1 MAEQVFTN
9 ARIVTPDA
17 VVEGAVQIKG
27 GVITDLSSSPSQ
39 APGAI
44 DCEGDYLLPG
54 LVELHTDNL
63 ERHLTPRPGVDWPRR
78 AALAAHDGEF
88 VSVGVSTIVD
98 ALRVGT
104 MRQEGLGNYAPA
116 VAEAMHVL
124 QNLDLLRADHYL
136 HLRCEICSPKLVE
149 EFDSVA
155 RPQNRDQDET
165 APTEPLL
172 RLISLMDHTPGQ
184 RQFANVDKLRQYYQ
198 GKNGWSDERMEAF
211 IIEAKA
217 LQEEWAEPNLAAMK
231 ARSDAGAYAVASHD
245 DATESHVA
253 DSLRAGAT
261 IAEFPTTLE
270 AARASQ
276 NSGLKVLMGA
286 PNILRGLSH
295 SGNVSAMEL
304 AQEGLVDILSSDY
317 APAALMLGA
326 FKLAEETDYGLPKA
340 IATVTETPAA
350 AIGLKDRGAI
360 RTGLRADLA
369 RVYRAERLCVTRA
382 VWREG
387 RRVM

>member
-1 MAEQVFTN
+1 MAETILTN
-9 ARIVTPDA
+9 ARIVTPEA
-17 VVEGAVQIKG
+17 VIEGSVQVKDGRIAD
-27 GVITDLSSSPSQ
+27 VSPNRSA

-63 ERHLTPRPGVDWPRR
+63 ERHLSPRPGVDWPRR

-88 VSVGVSTIVD
+88 VSVGVSTVVD
-98 ALRVGT
+98 ALRVGS
-104 MRQEGLGNYAPA
+104 MREEGLGNYAPA
-116 VAEAMHVL
+116 VVEAIHAL
-124 QNLDLLRADHYL
+124 QNLNLLRADHYL

-155 RPQNRDQDET
+155 HPQGAAT
-165 APTEPLL
+165 PHEPLL

-184 RQFANVDKLRQYYQ
+184 RQFANIDKLRQYYQ

-211 IIEAKA
+211 IIEAKV
-217 LQEEWAEPNLAAMK
+217 LQEEWAAPNLAALK

-245 DATESHVA
+245 DATEQHVA
-253 DSLRAGAT
+253 DSLHAGAA

-276 NSGLKVLMGA
+276 NAGLKVLMGA

-295 SGNVSAMEL
+295 SGNVSAMDL
-304 AQEGLVDILSSDY
+304 AQDGLVDILSSDY

-340 IATVTETPAA
+340 IATVTATPAA
-350 AIGLKDRGAI
+350 AIGLTDRGAI
-360 RTGLRADLA
+360 RPGLRADLA

-387 RRVM
+387 KRVM